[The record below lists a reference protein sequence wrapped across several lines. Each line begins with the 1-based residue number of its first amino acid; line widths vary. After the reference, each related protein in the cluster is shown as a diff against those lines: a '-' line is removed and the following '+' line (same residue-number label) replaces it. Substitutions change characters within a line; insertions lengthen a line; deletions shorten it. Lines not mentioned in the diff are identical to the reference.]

1 MVVRFH
7 PPATRSPAGL
17 LLRKGGI
24 FQTTTPAIGYS
35 TVEPIVSAV
44 TSVISPTA
52 IVGVLAGVAAVAVTF
67 VFVWWAARKV
77 TRIIMGATRKGKLS
91 V

>member
-1 MVVRFH
+1 MVVRFQ
-7 PPATRSPAGL
+7 PPQPEARPAYYLG
-17 LLRKGGI
+17 KEGP
-24 FQTTTPAIGYS
+24 FQTTTPAIGYA
-35 TVEPIVSAV
+35 TVEPIIDAV

-52 IVGVLAGVAAVAVTF
+52 IVGILAGVAAVAVTF